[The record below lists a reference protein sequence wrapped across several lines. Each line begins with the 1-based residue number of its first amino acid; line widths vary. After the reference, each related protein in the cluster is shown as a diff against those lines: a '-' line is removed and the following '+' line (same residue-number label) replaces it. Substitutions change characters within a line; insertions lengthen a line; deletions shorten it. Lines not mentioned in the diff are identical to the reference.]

1 MLPEWAAA
9 LVGEVCAAAGR
20 PEPVVRWRRARR
32 SNSSG
37 VARPDLRQITVTAGT
52 DPIDQRLTL
61 LHELAH
67 WLIPPAPRRR
77 RRTAHHN
84 AAFYR
89 VAFELYQAHGIPAA
103 EAIVREGGRYPS
115 SLGHARQLGVSGAD
129 EAWGARRAALRERAR
144 LRRPMR
150 ILVPEHAVR
159 LVRDGRWTRCA
170 VCGVRVV
177 GQTLARLRRRA
188 GRHILLATG

>member
-9 LVGEVCAAAGR
+9 LVVDVCAAADR
-20 PEPVVRWRRARR
+20 PEPAVRWRRALRA
-32 SNSSG
+32 NSSG
-37 VARPDLRQITVTAGT
+37 VTRPDLGQITVTAGA

-67 WLIPPAPRRR
+67 WLAPRAPRRR

-84 AAFYR
+84 AAFYE
-89 VAFELYQAHGIPAA
+89 VAFALYHAHGVPAA
-103 EAIVREGGRYPS
+103 EAIIREGGRYPS
-115 SLGHARQLGVSGAD
+115 SLGHARRLGVSGAD
-129 EAWGARRAALRERAR
+129 EAWRARRVALRERAR
-144 LRRPMR
+144 NGRPPR
-150 ILVPEHAVR
+150 VLVPEHVVR
-159 LVRDGRWTRCA
+159 LVRDGRWTRCS

-177 GQTLARLRRRA
+177 GPTLARFRRRA